1 MIKPAS
7 IFPSYDYIPGLD
19 GLRACAVVLVL
30 IAHCGF
36 STMIPGGFGVT
47 LFFFISGMLITR
59 LLLAEH
65 QKTGAISIYRFYM
78 RRLLRLY
85 PALLVAIL
93 AGTAIFTLAGGEF
106 SWPKVISALL
116 YYINFYGI
124 EHGFGQGR
132 DGFDPLSV
140 LWSLAIEQQFYLF
153 FPLLVVPLV
162 RNYKHLLIT
171 LVIVLAAV
179 LAWRTFLH
187 FQGASSDL
195 IYMRTDTRIDSILY
209 GALLSLILAV
219 NTKGS
224 WVRFSAQPWVLI
236 IAVAMIL
243 SMFIIRNPHFR
254 DTVRY
259 SLQGIA
265 LMPIVTAI
273 CFSPTN
279 MGLTRFLEIAPL
291 RRVGTWSYSL
301 YLLHPV
307 AIVISEIIWGSGSL
321 GIAQVGTSAFIGF
334 FMTAIPLSFI
344 LAAAS
349 YYWIEKPAMQWRHL
363 FGSRI
368 INKSS

>member
-7 IFPSYDYIPGLD
+7 GLPSYDYIPGLD
-19 GLRACAVVLVL
+19 GLRACAVILVL

-36 STMIPGGFGVT
+36 SPMIPGGFGVT

-65 QKTGAISIYRFYM
+65 INTGTISVWRFYM

-85 PALLVAIL
+85 PALLVTIIT
-93 AGTAIFTLAGGEF
+93 GTVIFYLAGGAF
-106 SWPKVISALL
+106 NWAKMQAALL

-124 EHGFGQGR
+124 VHGFGQSR
-132 DGFDPLSV
+132 TGFDPFSV
-140 LWSLAIEQQFYLF
+140 LWSLAIEQQFYIF
-153 FPLLVVPLV
+153 FPLLVLPFI
-162 RNYKHLLIT
+162 RRYKQLLLTI
-171 LVIVLAAV
+171 VIVLVAV
-179 LAWRTFLH
+179 LAWRTLLH

-209 GALLSLILAV
+209 GALLSLVLM
-219 NTKGS
+219 TSMRSS
-224 WVRFSAQPWVLI
+224 WIRFASRPIVLI
-236 IAVAMIL
+236 FAVTMIV
-243 SMFIIRNPHFR
+243 SMLFMRNPHLR
-254 DTVRY
+254 DTLSF

-265 LMPIVTAI
+265 LMPIVTVI
-273 CFSPTN
+273 CFSPSN
-279 MGLTRFLEIAPL
+279 MGLTRFLEIASL

-307 AIVISEIIWGSGSL
+307 AIVIAEIIWGSGSL